1 MLTPAANELLN
12 KERRLLS
19 DLLAL
24 LRRDNTGEET
34 QAQLAEIIAHL
45 DELFLVVVVG
55 EFNAGKSSVLN
66 ALFGEKL
73 MEEGPVPT
81 TAKITILR
89 YGAEPK
95 EEVISDFVVERRH
108 PAELLKHMNLVDTPG
123 TNSIIRQHQVI
134 TEDFIPRAD
143 LVLFIT
149 SYDRPLSDSERQFLD
164 FIRGAWGKRLVFVLN
179 KIDLARDNAAMLE
192 QVLEHIRRGCREL
205 LGFEPKVVP
214 VSAELAFAA
223 KATDSAAVR
232 DVLAPKSRFGELE
245 TLMTQ
250 TLAGPE
256 RLAIKLA
263 APLDTAER
271 LLATLD
277 ARLTERR
284 RVLDQDESNLTTLR
298 GQMAGVEAELREG
311 YGRYIAEM
319 DNLILE
325 IERRGV
331 RFLDDSI
338 RIGNLGLLRDRN
350 RFKEEFA
357 RQVVRDSEQQLED
370 RVTEAVDWLLR
381 HALRLWN
388 RTLNSFVEQ
397 LRTGSGKAITGARS
411 EFVYNREEIFNSI
424 MRETRRRIEGFNVHE
439 EARRI
444 LEQARGAASAFLG
457 LEAVAVGVG
466 AVAVALAS
474 TAALD
479 VTGGFIAAGIF
490 AALGLIFLPRQ
501 KRKAIAEF
509 TERVEALRRD
519 LKASVA
525 QQLDHEIEAVLAKV
539 ADSAAPYVEL
549 VDRERAELTAIT
561 DGREEIGRGL
571 AKIRD
576 AVEKEFGRAAV
587 GS

>member
-1 MLTPAANELLN
+1 LLTPTANELLN
-12 KERRLLS
+12 RERKLLS

-24 LRRDNTGEET
+24 LKRDKVGEET
-34 QAQLAEIIAHL
+34 QTQLSDIITHL

-66 ALFGEKL
+66 ALFGAKI

-89 YGAEPK
+89 YGPVAE
-95 EEVISDFVVERRH
+95 EQAVSDFVLERRY
-108 PAELLKHMNLVDTPG
+108 PAELLKHLNLVDTPG
-123 TNSIIRQHQVI
+123 TNSIIRQHQII

-149 SYDRPLSDSERQFLD
+149 SYDRPLSESERVFLE

-179 KIDLARDNAAMLE
+179 KIDLARENEAMLS

-205 LGFEPKVVP
+205 LGFEPAIVP

-245 TLMTQ
+245 TLMTK
-250 TLAGPE
+250 TLTGPE

-271 LLATLD
+271 LLVNLD
-277 ARLTERR
+277 ARLAERGK
-284 RVLDQDESNLTTLR
+284 LLEQDEANLATLR

-311 YGRYIAEM
+311 YGRYIAEV

-338 RIGNLGLLRDRN
+338 RIGNLMLLRDRD

-357 RQVVRDSEQQLED
+357 RQVVRDSERQLED

-381 HALRLWN
+381 HALKLWN

-411 EFVYNREEIFNSI
+411 EFVYNREEVFNSI

-457 LEAVAVGVG
+457 LEAVAVGIG

-509 TERVEALRRD
+509 TTRVEALRRD
-519 LKASVA
+519 LKAAVT
-525 QQLDHEIEAVLAKV
+525 QQLDREIEAVLAKV

-549 VDRERAELTAIT
+549 VDRERAEHSAIRT
-561 DGREEIGRGL
+561 GREAIGREL
-571 AKIRD
+571 SQVRD
-576 AVEKEFGRAAV
+576 AVVKEFGRAAV

>member
-1 MLTPAANELLN
+1 MLTPAANELLK
-12 KERRLLS
+12 KERRLLT

-24 LRRDNTGEET
+24 LKRDRIGEET
-34 QAQLAEIIAHL
+34 QAQLADVIAHL

-73 MEEGPVPT
+73 MEEGPIPT

-89 YGAEPK
+89 YGTEPG
-95 EEVISDFVVERRH
+95 EQTISDFVVERRY

-149 SYDRPLSDSERQFLD
+149 SYDRPLSESERQFLE

-179 KIDLARDNAAMLE
+179 KVDLARENEAMLN

-205 LGFEPKVVP
+205 LGFEPAIVP

-223 KATDSAAVR
+223 KVTDSAAVR

-245 TLMTQ
+245 TLMTK
-250 TLAGPE
+250 TLTGPE

-263 APLDTAER
+263 APLNTADR
-271 LLATLD
+271 LLVSID
-277 ARLTERR
+277 ARMAERR
-284 RVLDQDESNLTTLR
+284 RLLDQDEGNLATLK
-298 GQMAGVEAELREG
+298 GQMASVEAELREG
-311 YGRYIAEM
+311 YGRYIAEV

-325 IERRGV
+325 IERRGI
-331 RFLDDSI
+331 RFLDDAI
-338 RIGNLGLLRDRN
+338 RIGNLGLLRDRD

-397 LRTGSGKAITGARS
+397 LRTGSGKTIAGARS
-411 EFVYNREEIFNSI
+411 EFVYNREEVFNSI
-424 MRETRRRIEGFNVHE
+424 MKETRRRIESFNVHE

-509 TERVEALRRD
+509 TERVEGLRRD
-519 LKASVA
+519 LKVA
-525 QQLDHEIEAVLAKV
+525 VTQQLDREIEAVLAKV

-549 VDRERAELTAIT
+549 VDKERAELTAIT
-561 DGREEIGRGL
+561 EGRDAIGRELTQIRG
-571 AKIRD
+571 
-576 AVEKEFGRAAV
+576 AVEKEFGKAAV

>member
-1 MLTPAANELLN
+1 MLTPTANELLN
-12 KERRLLS
+12 RERKLLS

-24 LRRDNTGEET
+24 LKRDKVGEET
-34 QAQLAEIIAHL
+34 QTQLSDIITHL

-66 ALFGEKL
+66 ALFGAKI

-89 YGAEPK
+89 YGPVAE
-95 EEVISDFVVERRH
+95 EQAVSDFVLERRY
-108 PAELLKHMNLVDTPG
+108 PAELLKHLNLVDTPG
-123 TNSIIRQHQVI
+123 TNSIIRQHQII

-149 SYDRPLSDSERQFLD
+149 SYDRPLSESERVFLE

-179 KIDLARDNAAMLE
+179 KIDLARENEAMLS

-205 LGFEPKVVP
+205 LGFEPAIVP

-245 TLMTQ
+245 TLMTK
-250 TLAGPE
+250 TLTGPE

-271 LLATLD
+271 LLVNLD
-277 ARLTERR
+277 ARLAERGK
-284 RVLDQDESNLTTLR
+284 LLEQDEANLATLR

-311 YGRYIAEM
+311 YGRYIAEV

-338 RIGNLGLLRDRN
+338 RIGNLMLLRDRD

-357 RQVVRDSEQQLED
+357 RQVVRDSERQLED

-381 HALRLWN
+381 HALKLWN

-411 EFVYNREEIFNSI
+411 EFVYNREEVFNSI

-457 LEAVAVGVG
+457 LEAVAVGIG

-509 TERVEALRRD
+509 TTRVEALRRD
-519 LKASVA
+519 LKAAVT
-525 QQLDHEIEAVLAKV
+525 QQLDREIEAVLAKV

-549 VDRERAELTAIT
+549 VDRERAEHSAIRT
-561 DGREEIGRGL
+561 GREAIGREL
-571 AKIRD
+571 SQVRD
-576 AVEKEFGRAAV
+576 AVVKEFGRAAV

>member
-1 MLTPAANELLN
+1 
-12 KERRLLS
+12 
-19 DLLAL
+19 LLAL
-24 LRRDNTGEET
+24 LKRDKVGEET
-34 QAQLAEIIAHL
+34 QTQLSDIITHL

-66 ALFGEKL
+66 ALFGAKI

-89 YGAEPK
+89 YGPVAE
-95 EEVISDFVVERRH
+95 EQAVSDFVLERRY
-108 PAELLKHMNLVDTPG
+108 PAELLKHLNLVDTPG
-123 TNSIIRQHQVI
+123 TNSIIRQHQII

-149 SYDRPLSDSERQFLD
+149 SYDRPLSESERVFLE

-179 KIDLARDNAAMLE
+179 KIDLARENEAMLS

-205 LGFEPKVVP
+205 LGFEPAIVP

-245 TLMTQ
+245 TLMTK
-250 TLAGPE
+250 TLTGPE

-271 LLATLD
+271 LLVNLD
-277 ARLTERR
+277 ARLAERGK
-284 RVLDQDESNLTTLR
+284 LLEQDEANLATLR

-311 YGRYIAEM
+311 YGRYIAEV

-338 RIGNLGLLRDRN
+338 RIGNLMLLRDRD

-357 RQVVRDSEQQLED
+357 RQVVRDSERQLED

-381 HALRLWN
+381 HALKLWN

-411 EFVYNREEIFNSI
+411 EFVYNREEVFNSI

-457 LEAVAVGVG
+457 LEAVAVGIG

-509 TERVEALRRD
+509 TTRVEALRRD
-519 LKASVA
+519 LKAAVT
-525 QQLDHEIEAVLAKV
+525 QQLDREIEAVLAKV

-549 VDRERAELTAIT
+549 VDRERAEHSAIRT
-561 DGREEIGRGL
+561 GREAIGREL
-571 AKIRD
+571 SQVRD
-576 AVEKEFGRAAV
+576 AVVKEFGRAAV

>member
-1 MLTPAANELLN
+1 LLTPAANELLN

-34 QAQLAEIIAHL
+34 QAQLTEIIAHL

-134 TEDFIPRAD
+134 TQDFIPRAD

-277 ARLTERR
+277 ARLLERR

-338 RIGNLGLLRDRN
+338 RIGNLGLLRDRD
-350 RFKEEFA
+350 RIKEEYA
-357 RQVVRDSEQQLED
+357 RQVVRDSERQLED

-388 RTLNSFVEQ
+388 RTLNQFVEQ
-397 LRTGSGKAITGARS
+397 LRTGSG
-411 EFVYNREEIFNSI
+411 
-424 MRETRRRIEGFNVHE
+424 
-439 EARRI
+439 
-444 LEQARGAASAFLG
+444 
-457 LEAVAVGVG
+457 
-466 AVAVALAS
+466 
-474 TAALD
+474 
-479 VTGGFIAAGIF
+479 
-490 AALGLIFLPRQ
+490 
-501 KRKAIAEF
+501 
-509 TERVEALRRD
+509 
-519 LKASVA
+519 
-525 QQLDHEIEAVLAKV
+525 
-539 ADSAAPYVEL
+539 
-549 VDRERAELTAIT
+549 
-561 DGREEIGRGL
+561 
-571 AKIRD
+571 
-576 AVEKEFGRAAV
+576 
-587 GS
+587 

>member
-1 MLTPAANELLN
+1 MLTAAANELLN
-12 KERRLLS
+12 QERRLLT

-24 LRRDNTGEET
+24 LRRDKAGDET
-34 QAQLAEIIAHL
+34 QSQLADIIAHL
-45 DELFLVVVVG
+45 DELFLVVIVG

-89 YGAEPK
+89 YGPEKSEQP
-95 EEVISDFVVERRH
+95 ISDFVVERRH
-108 PAELLKHMNLVDTPG
+108 PAELLKNMHLVDTPG
-123 TNSIIRQHQVI
+123 TNSIIRQHQII
-134 TEDFIPRAD
+134 THDFIPRAD
-143 LVLFIT
+143 LILFIT
-149 SYDRPLSDSERQFLD
+149 SYDRPLSESERQFLE

-192 QVLEHIRRGCREL
+192 QVLEHIRRGCSEL
-205 LGFEPKVVP
+205 LGFEPKIVP

-271 LLATLD
+271 LLVGLD
-277 ARLTERR
+277 ARLAERR
-284 RVLDQDESNLTTLR
+284 GLLAQDEKNLATLR
-298 GQMAGVEAELREG
+298 DQMAGVEAELREG

-338 RIGNLGLLRDRN
+338 RIGNLGLLRDRD

-357 RQVVRDSEQQLED
+357 RQVVRDSERQLED

-388 RTLNSFVEQ
+388 RTLNTFVEQ
-397 LRTGSGKAITGARS
+397 LRTSSAKLVAGARS
-411 EFVYNREEIFNSI
+411 EFVYNREEIFSSI
-424 MRETRRRIEGFNVHE
+424 MRETRRRIEGFDVHE

-501 KRKAIAEF
+501 KRKAVAEF
-509 TERVEALRRD
+509 TARVEALRVD
-519 LKASVA
+519 LKAAVT
-525 QQLDHEIEAVLAKV
+525 QQLDREIEAVLAKV
-539 ADSAAPYVEL
+539 SDSAAPYVEL
-549 VDRERAELTAIT
+549 VNKERAELAEVTE
-561 DGREEIGRGL
+561 GREAIGREL
-571 AKIRD
+571 ARIRD
-576 AVEKEFGRAAV
+576 AVVKAFGRAVV

>member
-1 MLTPAANELLN
+1 LLTPTANELLN
-12 KERRLLS
+12 RERRLLT

-24 LRRDNTGEET
+24 IKRDKMGEET
-34 QAQLAEIIAHL
+34 QAQLADIIAHI

-89 YGAEPK
+89 YGPAPK
-95 EEVISDFVVERRH
+95 EQALSEFVIERRH

-149 SYDRPLSDSERQFLD
+149 SYDRPLSDSERQFLE

-179 KIDLARDNAAMLE
+179 KIDLARDNQAMLD

-205 LGFEPKVVP
+205 LGFEPKIVP

-223 KATDSAAVR
+223 KVTDSEAVR
-232 DVLAPKSRFGELE
+232 GVLEPRSRFAELE

-256 RLAIKLA
+256 RLAIKFA

-271 LLATLD
+271 LLVTLD
-277 ARLTERR
+277 ERLTERR
-284 RVLDQDESNLTTLR
+284 RVLSQDEANLAGLR
-298 GQMAGVEAELREG
+298 GQIASAEAELREG
-311 YGRYIAEM
+311 YGRYIAEI

-325 IERRGV
+325 MERRGI

-338 RIGNLGLLRDRN
+338 RISKLPLLRDRDK
-350 RFKEEFA
+350 FKEEFA

-370 RVTEAVDWLLR
+370 RVTQAVDWLLR
-381 HALRLWN
+381 HALKLWH
-388 RTLNSFVEQ
+388 RTLNSFAEQ
-397 LRTGSGKAITGARS
+397 LRTGALKSLTGASS
-411 EFVYNREEIFNSI
+411 EFVYNREEVFNSI
-424 MRETRRRIEGFNVHE
+424 MRETRRRIEGFDVHD

-474 TAALD
+474 AAALD

-490 AALGLIFLPRQ
+490 AALGLVFLPHQ
-501 KRKAIAEF
+501 KRKAISEF
-509 TERVEALRRD
+509 TARVEGLRRD
-519 LKASVA
+519 LKAAIST
-525 QQLDHEIEAVLAKV
+525 QLDREIEAVLAKV
-539 ADSAAPYVEL
+539 GGSATPYVDL
-549 VDRERAELTAIT
+549 VECERANVTSIS
-561 DGREEIGRGL
+561 DGRDAIGAELSR
-571 AKIRD
+571 IRE
-576 AVEKEFGRAAV
+576 AVVREFGRAAV